1 MIGRFAPSLLLICW
15 IGLLIGCAA
24 TNAPTLS
31 TGNLNTAEEE
41 LSCGRISG
49 RMKVWILS
57 LRSENS
63 RTSTSSL
70 SQGLQFFGTGV
81 GMTAGSAADPE
92 GTVASKLAQL
102 ESYNNKLKEMGCKS
116 YDLQAELQQTDM
128 SIMPR
133 PQ

>member
-1 MIGRFAPSLLLICW
+1 MLS
-15 IGLLIGCAA
+15 GCAA
-24 TNAPTLS
+24 TNAPTLT
-31 TGNLNTAEEE
+31 TGNLNNTEEE
-41 LSCGRISG
+41 LSCWRITG
-49 RMKVWILS
+49 RMKVGILS
-57 LRSENS
+57 LRGESS
-63 RTSTSSL
+63 RTRTSSL

-81 GMTAGSAADPE
+81 GMTAGSAADPT
-92 GTVASKLAQL
+92 GTAASKLAQL